1 MRMVTWGKAERKAQ
15 LYVAY
20 GLPRWLRNKKKKN
33 TPAKQETWV
42 QSLRW
47 EDPLE
52 KKKRSCILAGEI
64 PWTEKPDGLQSVGSQ
79 IVGHNLATE
88 QQRPTFK
95 HHCLKYQILLY
106 FCFNHQ
112 MQFIKL
118 VRRIVCCLHP
128 SFCCSSFPT
137 LQDSFFY
144 PFISGLTWF
153 PLAIP
158 LGQACQRQGF
168 SVLLRLQRSF
178 ISTSILKDGFTRYC
192 THN

>member
-20 GLPRWLRNKKKKN
+20 GLPRWLRNKKKYICQAGDMGSI
-33 TPAKQETWV
+33 PEV
-42 QSLRW
+42 GRSLER
-47 EDPLE
+47 
-52 KKKRSCILAGEI
+52 KKRSCILAGEI
-64 PWTEKPDGLQSVGSQ
+64 PRTEKPDGLQSMGSQ

-88 QQRPTFK
+88 QQQPTFK
-95 HHCLKYQILLY
+95 HHCPEYQILLY

-112 MQFIKL
+112 IQFIKL

-178 ISTSILKDGFTRYC
+178 ISTSLLKDGFTRYS